1 MEHGSIYLSLTY
13 AAKHDSHTMYELDN
27 DLPKLDETVR
37 RLVRDVD
44 GEKQAGKQISMCYY
58 T

>member
-1 MEHGSIYLSLTY
+1 
-13 AAKHDSHTMYELDN
+13 MYELDN